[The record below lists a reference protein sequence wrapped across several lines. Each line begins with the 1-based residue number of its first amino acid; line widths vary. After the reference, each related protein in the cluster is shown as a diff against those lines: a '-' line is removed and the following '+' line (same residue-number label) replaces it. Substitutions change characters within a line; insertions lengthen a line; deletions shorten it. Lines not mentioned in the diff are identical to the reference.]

1 MHIKWCIIQLSWIWV
16 EFDEKWFRSFKS
28 SDFYFLFDFKFDN
41 LSVKWFWNF
50 LDVFMCISC
59 HKNCFWV
66 GFLQNFQNWKFFTG
80 SIDRNRLSTNWKYP
94 VFKPKLYAWFDQC
107 SIPLDRSKFI
117 SNFKGFWQI
126 SFCPISQFLF
136 NSSWSLLEPF
146 FFFCL
151 FSSQS
156 FKVFFYIIVKTLLPF
171 LFYQITT

>member
-66 GFLQNFQNWKFFTG
+66 GVLQNFQNWKFLIG
-80 SIDRNRLSTNWKYP
+80 SINRNRLSTNWKYP
-94 VFKPKLYAWFDQC
+94 VFRPKLYAWFDQC

-126 SFCPISQFLF
+126 SFCPISLFLF
-136 NSSWSLLEPF
+136 NSSWSLLELF
-146 FFFCL
+146 FFFL
-151 FSSQS
+151 SFSES
-156 FKVFFYIIVKTLLPF
+156 KL
-171 LFYQITT
+171 